1 MSNSLLSGI
10 SGLQAHQ
17 RMLDVA
23 GNNLANVN
31 TSAFKASRVTFAE
44 LLSQTLQEAGQ
55 PSATTGGTNP
65 MQVGSGVQ
73 VASIDRNMNQGS
85 LISTGQPLDMAIE
98 GAGYFA
104 LNDGSRLVYTR
115 VGGFAVDSQ
124 FYLVDPGTG
133 NRVQRIGSEGVADG
147 FQNAS
152 SNDIRIPYDVALPA
166 KQTESLTFTG
176 NLSAEESDP
185 TTTILTSGTQYT
197 KDGAVISADTLLA
210 EVDQV
215 SGLSTGD
222 TISINGTRRD
232 GSTVSSTFTATVGA
246 TTNLLSSLVGYTA
259 GGVAAVAATALSA
272 LDQADTLTVGETF
285 TISGTDADGTSISR
299 TYTYGAA
306 DTMATLLAEI
316 NAAYSGATATLV
328 DGKIL
333 LTDDAAGASETTMT
347 ITYNGDGEFT
357 LPTAFNR
364 LVTGGAGSTI
374 GDLLNA
380 VTNAFADP
388 SDPTARWSLASMSNG
403 EIRMSD
409 VSAGYSKTDLSLSC
423 TGATFELPNYFT
435 LLSAGGNAIRN
446 TNMEIYDSQGIS
458 HVLSAAFVRT
468 DTSNTWDLV
477 VTSLG
482 GDVSLQ
488 DRRINGI
495 NFLSDGSFGG
505 VSAADSSSFKIT
517 FANDPSNVRTLDINL
532 GTIGE
537 FDGLSQ
543 FGGSST
549 VAPSGQDGYAAGWLS
564 NISVTREGVLVG
576 VFTNGARRDLA
587 ALRIATFQNPA
598 GLASVGNNYFE
609 VSANSG
615 EPVATKAMSG
625 SAGAVRGGSME
636 QSNVDVA
643 TEFVNLIQ
651 AQNGFQANARTIK
664 AANEMLQELTNL
676 TR

>member
-73 VASIDRNMNQGS
+73 VASIDRNMSQGS

-98 GAGYFA
+98 GSGYFA
-104 LNDGSRLVYTR
+104 LSDGSRLVYTR

-147 FQNAS
+147 FQNAA

-166 KQTESLTFTG
+166 NQTESISYTG
-176 NLSAEESDP
+176 NLSAEESDASAN
-185 TTTILTSGTQYT
+185 ILTSGLQYT

-210 EVDQV
+210 QVDQV
-215 SGLSTGD
+215 TGLSTGD
-222 TISINGTRRD
+222 TISITGTRRD
-232 GSTVSSTFTATVGA
+232 GTSVSSTFTTTVGP
-246 TTNLLSSLVGYTA
+246 TTNQLSSLVGYTA
-259 GGVAAVAATALSA
+259 AGVAAVGGTALSA
-272 LDQADTLTVGETF
+272 LDQADTLADDETF
-285 TISGTDADGTSISR
+285 TISGTDADGTAISR
-299 TYTYGAA
+299 TYAYHAG
-306 DTMATLLAEI
+306 DTMTTLLGEI
-316 NAAYSGATATLV
+316 NAAYSGATATLA

-333 LTDDAAGASETTMT
+333 LTDDAAGASETTMS
-347 ITYNGDGEFT
+347 ITYNGEGEFT
-357 LPTAFNR
+357 LPASFNR
-364 LVTGGAGSTI
+364 LTTGGDGSTI

-388 SDPTARWSLASMSNG
+388 NNPTDRWSVASMSNG

-409 VSAGYSKTDLSLSC
+409 VSAGYSQTDLSLSC
-423 TGATFELPNYFT
+423 TGATFELPQYFT

-458 HVLSAAFVRT
+458 HVMSAAFVRT

-495 NFLSDGSFGG
+495 TFLADGSFGG
-505 VSAADSSSFKIT
+505 VSAADSSTFKVT
-517 FANDPSNVRTLDINL
+517 FANDPSNIRTLNINL

-615 EPVATKAMSG
+615 DPVATKAMSG
-625 SAGAVRGGSME
+625 SAGAIRGGSME